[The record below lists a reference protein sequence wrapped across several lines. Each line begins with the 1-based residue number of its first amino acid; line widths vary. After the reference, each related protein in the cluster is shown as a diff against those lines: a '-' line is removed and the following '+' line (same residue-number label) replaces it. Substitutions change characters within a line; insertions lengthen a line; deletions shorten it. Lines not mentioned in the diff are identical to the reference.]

1 MHSSRLA
8 TQQNPS
14 AAAAT
19 AAAQVRSAA
28 DAARQVAA
36 DARAQAAQAR
46 GDAAAARAEA
56 DAARQ
61 GAETQGAETRDPNS
75 EPQYTV
81 LRNGNPVLI
90 DGGVDQVLATIG
102 VPRDNGS
109 SQGPF
114 FVAGIGIIATAVCVL
129 VAVTMWYRT
138 RMRGGNHGAS
148 MPAELTQR
156 MSRMENAIESV
167 AVEVERISEGQ
178 RFTTRLLTDR
188 VVEEVPRA

>member
-1 MHSSRLA
+1 MHSTRLA

-56 DAARQ
+56 DAAKQ
-61 GAETQGAETRDPNS
+61 EAQTQGAETRDPNA

-81 LRNGNPVLI
+81 IVNGKPVLI
-90 DGGVDQVLATIG
+90 DGTTDQARAAIG
-102 VPRDNGS
+102 LPSNEGPSD
-109 SQGPF
+109 GPF
-114 FVAGIGIIATAVCVL
+114 VIAGIGIVATAVCVL
-129 VAVTMWYRT
+129 VALTMLYRT
-138 RMRGGNHGAS
+138 RMRGGIHGAS

-188 VVEEVPRA
+188 VVDEVPRV